1 MTDTR
6 TIELPDGW
14 TEELRTEPETGRS
27 HYFVLDESGAVVE
40 VCESHRDVSYREW
53 MAWTAWLNRETYRRA
68 STARVELRRME
79 EDFNLRRSQMIEDWN
94 ADLQRRSELAA
105 KHGVELGE
113 AHGLEGEA

>member
-1 MTDTR
+1 
-6 TIELPDGW
+6 
-14 TEELRTEPETGRS
+14 
-27 HYFVLDESGAVVE
+27 
-40 VCESHRDVSYREW
+40 
-53 MAWTAWLNRETYRRA
+53 
-68 STARVELRRME
+68 ME